1 MVSCYHIVLKFVF
14 FISVFL
20 IVYSENT
27 YNEFVRN
34 CNTFFMEVVS
44 QLCFAG
50 RNPPSDDVVI
60 KLLSYITVQSKK
72 GWMYSKNI
80 EVIDDAFDR
89 TPVVRSFLLQLLM
102 RTRYSAFIYIFG
114 ENTDLFTPL

>member
-1 MVSCYHIVLKFVF
+1 
-14 FISVFL
+14 
-20 IVYSENT
+20 
-27 YNEFVRN
+27 
-34 CNTFFMEVVS
+34 MEVVS

-50 RNPPSDDVVI
+50 QNPPSDDVVI

-72 GWMYSKNI
+72 GWMYSKNM

-102 RTRYSAFIYIFG
+102 RTRYSTFIYMSWG
-114 ENTDLFTPL
+114 NTEPFTPLLYQTFNKSFVKNISKIKNKTTSTHVRLNS